1 VRITY
6 SNLFNQSSSIGT
18 QVGVWE
24 SKKVAFQLRLSFFPS
39 WTAFYPSTAI
49 SPAVGTTR
57 WTEARIDFNGKRL
70 CTDHVYISNLNRA
83 AALCITYLSR
93 LSDREV
99 YRPWDSECVCDLR
112 IICLP
117 DSAHSTILP
126 SYPLYLLLDLKLEQA
141 VT

>member
-1 VRITY
+1 
-6 SNLFNQSSSIGT
+6 
-18 QVGVWE
+18 VGVWE
-24 SKKVAFQLRLSFFPS
+24 SKKVACQLRLSFFPS

-70 CTDHVYISNLNRA
+70 CTDHVYISNLIGSCHGSTA
-83 AALCITYLSR
+83 LLCITYLSQ

-112 IICLP
+112 IICLT